1 MLQLFLA
8 NAAQNESSHVA
19 YNHEMERYVFG
30 HVNSK
35 NVNSGDFWIFMM
47 LLNTEWVKCNKK
59 YASQTCEIKHSNS
72 YISSKV
78 HAVSSENYDI
88 LARSQSRVRVAYKHC
103 L

>member
-1 MLQLFLA
+1 VLQLFLA

-47 LLNTEWVKCNKK
+47 LLNTE
-59 YASQTCEIKHSNS
+59 
-72 YISSKV
+72 
-78 HAVSSENYDI
+78 
-88 LARSQSRVRVAYKHC
+88 
-103 L
+103 